1 MYTPSLYAAFLAA
14 LTFDSVSAHMEMS
27 WPPPLRSKKNPFA
40 GSDIDYSMTSPLSA
54 SGSDYPCKGTL
65 GLLGTAAAAPVASW
79 QAGQTYN
86 LTIEGGANHNGGS
99 CQASLSFDGGKTFKV
114 VKSYVGGCPPAGT
127 STYDF
132 TLPDDTPAAD
142 DALFAWT
149 WFNQVGNREMYMNCA
164 VVSTKAGGSAKRQ
177 ATSFN
182 SRPDILVANVGN
194 GCSTTEGS
202 DVEFPNPGA
211 SIATANS
218 KTAPPVGSCGSAAGG
233 GGGGGGDAGA
243 SPDQGNTP
251 NPGDGAPP
259 ASSPSKTGAN
269 PVPTTPATEPGQPG
283 SGPVTTSTTLPGG
296 VFIPQPSPEAPKETV
311 VTPPVETGNAPPPAK
326 PTTLATVTTTAGT
339 GGAPKPT
346 STPGSG
352 TGNGSNAGV
361 QKPGVACANE
371 GQWNC
376 VGGSQFQRCASGLW
390 SVLMQMAPGTS
401 CETGISE
408 ALVMFRSGSRIRR
421 FVSPRYLA

>member
-40 GSDIDYSMTSPLSA
+40 GSDIDYSMTTPLSA

-99 CQASLSFDGGKTFKV
+99 CQGLLSFRRWQDVQGRQELCRRLNLPTAPQLMTHFV
-114 VKSYVGGCPPAGT
+114 PTTLRLP
-127 STYDF
+127 STRCS
-132 TLPDDTPAAD
+132 PGP
-142 DALFAWT
+142 
-149 WFNQVGNREMYMNCA
+149 G
-164 VVSTKAGGSAKRQ
+164 STRL
-177 ATSFN
+177 AT
-182 SRPDILVANVGN
+182 RD
-194 GCSTTEGS
+194 
-202 DVEFPNPGA
+202 FPNPGA
-211 SIATANS
+211 SVAKANS

-233 GGGGGGDAGA
+233 GGGGDTGA
-243 SPDQGNTP
+243 SPDQGNAP

-259 ASSPSKTGAN
+259 ASSPSKTSAN
-269 PVPTTPATEPGQPG
+269 PVPTTPATAPEQPG

-296 VFIPQPSPEAPKETV
+296 VFIPQPSPEAPEETV
-311 VTPPVETGNAPPPAK
+311 ITPPAETGTAPPPAK

-339 GGAPKPT
+339 GSAPKPT

-352 TGNGSNAGV
+352 AGNGTNAGV

-401 CETGISE
+401 CETSISE
-408 ALVMFRSGSRIRR
+408 ALVMIRTSSRVRR
-421 FVSPRYLA
+421 FVSPRYLDEGLTSPSRRNSSTADSRPPPLSLLKQQRLTYISITTMMA